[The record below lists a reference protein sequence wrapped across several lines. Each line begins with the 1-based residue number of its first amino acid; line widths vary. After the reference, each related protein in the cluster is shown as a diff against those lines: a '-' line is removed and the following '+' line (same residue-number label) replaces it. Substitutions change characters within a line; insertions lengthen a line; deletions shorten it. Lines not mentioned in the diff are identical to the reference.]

1 MRNGSRNPPI
11 GGCGGAVIVTR
22 SVIVPSPAMFEEEV
36 FDEGRSREQEQR
48 DQEQAEQ
55 AHASHHSATI
65 YHRAIHHSL
74 ISFFGL
80 PLPYRLVN
88 SFLAF
93 ADIDGPFALDEGQ
106 HSPYLRLGQYAVER
120 RHVALITF
128 RGERRL
134 DA

>member
-11 GGCGGAVIVTR
+11 GGCDGAVIATR
-22 SVIVPSPAMFEEEV
+22 SVIVPPPAMVEEEV

-55 AHASHHSATI
+55 AHAP
-65 YHRAIHHSL
+65 HHSL

-93 ADIDGPFALDEGQ
+93 ADIDGPFALDESQ